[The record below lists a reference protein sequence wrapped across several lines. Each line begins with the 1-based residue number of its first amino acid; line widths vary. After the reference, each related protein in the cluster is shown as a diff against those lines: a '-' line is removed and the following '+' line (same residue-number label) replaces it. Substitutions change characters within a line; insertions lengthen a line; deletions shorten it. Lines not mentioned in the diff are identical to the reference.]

1 MGRKLSNTDS
11 AADSDV
17 AKSTLARFRIEGPF
31 SIQPFGSGHVHDTF
45 RVHDG
50 QGSAFL
56 LQRINHA
63 VFTDVEGMMRNI
75 YRVTQHLHQKIAA
88 LPDHSSLTT
97 FRVVLTRAGKLF
109 YQDAAGNYW
118 RVFTFIDGGMAYD
131 ITPSAAP
138 AREAGRAF
146 GQFQALLLDL
156 PGTPLIETIPKFH
169 HLSNRFT
176 YFEQAL
182 AADRAR
188 RVSEV
193 SPEVAFVRQR
203 APEMLRL
210 HALIDSGQIRSR
222 ITHNDTK
229 LNNVLLDPVTH
240 RARAV
245 VDLDTVMPG
254 SVLHDF
260 GDAIRTVASTA
271 AEDEVNLSQVQFHL
285 PYYEA
290 FAEGYLA
297 EASAFLTAEEIVY
310 LPLSARYMAFIMGV
324 RMLTDYLVGDTYY
337 KTAYPSHNL
346 DRARNQFW
354 LIEQMEAQRDT
365 MAQVVDGLE
374 KSEGGF

>member
-1 MGRKLSNTDS
+1 MGRLSGAGYELGDER
-11 AADSDV
+11 
-17 AKSTLARFRIEGPF
+17 AKSVLAHFQINGSF
-31 SIQPFGSGHVHDTF
+31 GIQLFGSGHVHDTF
-45 RVHDG
+45 RISDARG
-50 QGSAFL
+50 ISFL

-63 VFTDVEGMMRNI
+63 VFADVEGMMRNI
-75 YRVTQHLHQKIAA
+75 YRVTQHLVAA
-88 LPDHSSLTT
+88 LSDHPSLTT
-97 FRVVLTRAGKLF
+97 FQLVLTRQGGF
-109 YQDAAGNYW
+109 YHQDTAGNYW
-118 RVFTFIDGGMAYD
+118 RVLTFIESGVAYD

-156 PGTPLIETIPKFH
+156 PGEPLTETIPKFH
-169 HLSNRFT
+169 HLANRLT

-182 AADRAR
+182 AVDRAQR
-188 RVSEV
+188 ATEV

-203 APEMLRL
+203 APELLRL
-210 HALIDSGQIRSR
+210 HALIESGKIPSR

-229 LNNVLLDPVTH
+229 LNNVLLDPLTH

-254 SVLHDF
+254 VVPHDF

-271 AEDEVNLSQVQFHL
+271 AEDEADLRQVKFHL

-297 EASAFLTAEEIVY
+297 ETSTFLTSVEIEY
-310 LPLSARYMAFIMGV
+310 LPLSARYMTFIMGV
-324 RMLTDYLVGDTYY
+324 RMLTDYLAGDTYY
-337 KTAYPSHNL
+337 KTTYPNHNL

-354 LIEQMEAQRDT
+354 LIEQMEKQHDKMVR
-365 MAQVVDGLE
+365 VVQKLI
-374 KSEGGF
+374 KLPK

>member
-1 MGRKLSNTDS
+1 
-11 AADSDV
+11 
-17 AKSTLARFRIEGPF
+17 
-31 SIQPFGSGHVHDTF
+31 
-45 RVHDG
+45 
-50 QGSAFL
+50 
-56 LQRINHA
+56 
-63 VFTDVEGMMRNI
+63 MRNI
-75 YRVTQHLHQKIAA
+75 YRVTQHLTVA
-88 LPDHSSLTT
+88 LSDHPSLTT
-97 FRVVLTRAGKLF
+97 FQLVLTRQGGF
-109 YQDAAGNYW
+109 CYQDAAGNYW
-118 RVFTFIDGGMAYD
+118 RVFTFIEGGVAYD

-156 PGTPLIETIPKFH
+156 PGDPLIETIPRFH
-169 HLSNRFT
+169 HLANRLT

-182 AADRAR
+182 VANRAQR
-188 RVSEV
+188 ASLVSA
-193 SPEVAFVRQR
+193 EVAFVRQR

-210 HALIDSGQIRSR
+210 HALIDSGQIPLR

-271 AEDEVNLSQVQFHL
+271 AEDEAELSQVRFHL

-297 EASAFLTAEEIVY
+297 EARAFLTAEEIKY
-310 LPLSARYMAFIMGV
+310 LPLSARYMTFIMGV
-324 RMLTDYLVGDTYY
+324 RMLTDYLDGDTYY
-337 KTAYPSHNL
+337 KIGYPNHNL

-354 LIEQMEAQRDT
+354 LIEQMEEQHDS
-365 MAQVVDGLE
+365 MIQVVQKLAQPN
-374 KSEGGF
+374 

>member
-1 MGRKLSNTDS
+1 MGRKLSSTGS
-11 AADSDV
+11 AADNDV
-17 AKSTLARFRIEGPF
+17 AKSVLAHFQLEGPF
-31 SIQPFGSGHVHDTF
+31 NIQPFGSGHVHDTF
-45 RVHDG
+45 RVHDA
-50 QGSAFL
+50 QSTAFL

-75 YRVTQHLHQKIAA
+75 YRVTQHLTAA
-88 LPDHSSLTT
+88 LFDHPSLTT
-97 FRVVLTRAGKLF
+97 FQLVLTRQQKLF
-109 YQDAAGNYW
+109 YQDTAGDYW
-118 RVFTFIDGGMAYD
+118 RVFTFIEGGVAYD

-156 PGTPLIETIPKFH
+156 PGEPLIETIPKFH
-169 HLSNRFT
+169 HLANRLT
-176 YFEQAL
+176 YFEQTL
-182 AADRAR
+182 ASDTAQRASQ
-188 RVSEV
+188 VS
-193 SPEVAFVRQR
+193 SEVAFVRQR
-203 APEMLRL
+203 APELLRL
-210 HALIDSGQIRSR
+210 HQLIDSGEIPAR

-229 LNNVLLDPVTH
+229 LNNVLLDPVSH

-271 AEDEVNLSQVQFHL
+271 AEDEKDLKQVQFHL

-297 EASAFLTAEEIVY
+297 ETRDFLTTEEITY
-310 LPLSARYMAFIMGV
+310 LPLSARYMTFIMGL
-324 RMLTDYLVGDTYY
+324 RMLTDYLAGDTYY
-337 KTAYPSHNL
+337 KTAYPEHNL

-354 LIEQMEAQRDT
+354 LIKQMEKQHDA
-365 MAQVVDGLE
+365 MVQVVE
-374 KSEGGF
+374 KLLS